1 MSTDNRNILANIRE
15 LLLLFDEVTDLVDTR
30 IRVDGFAESDG
41 TQPAVMLELTAG
53 DQTNF
58 LGGGAAIM
66 GDLLVTARST
76 NETTRTNI
84 ADAVHGV
91 LNGYKGSAGLGRL
104 CECQRTGTVA
114 GKLYDQDGDETDFY
128 EQRDTYRILYNVT

>member
-1 MSTDNRNILANIRE
+1 VTTDNRNIAANVRE

-41 TQPAVMLELTAG
+41 TEPAVMLELTNG

-58 LGGGAAIM
+58 LGGGAAIT
-66 GDLLVTARST
+66 GDLLVTARTT
-76 NETTRTNI
+76 NEGTRTDI
-84 ADAVHGV
+84 ADAIHGV
-91 LNGYKGSAGLGRL
+91 LNGYNGSAGLGRL

-114 GKLYDQDGDETDFY
+114 GQLYDNDGDETDFY
-128 EQRDTYRILYNVT
+128 EQRDTYRILYRVT

>member
-1 MSTDNRNILANIRE
+1 VTTNNTNILANIRE
-15 LLLLFDEVTDLVDTR
+15 LLLLFDDVTDLVDTR
-30 IRVDGFAESDG
+30 VRVDGFAESDG
-41 TQPAVMLELTAG
+41 TQPAIMLELTSG

-66 GDLLVTARST
+66 GDLLVTARAT
-76 NETTRTNI
+76 NEGLRTDI

-128 EQRDTYRILYNVT
+128 EQRDTYRILYSVT